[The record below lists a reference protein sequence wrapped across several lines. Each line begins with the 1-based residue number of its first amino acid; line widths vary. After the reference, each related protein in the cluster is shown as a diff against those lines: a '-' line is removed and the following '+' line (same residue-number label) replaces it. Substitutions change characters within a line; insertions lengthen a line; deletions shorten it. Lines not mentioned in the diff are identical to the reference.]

1 MVYVKKSR
9 KIVGDPEKIWDL
21 ISQVKH
27 YPRWMPG
34 VITAEVRFDPGRSD
48 SALGR
53 KQLLKTD
60 IDFGKGE
67 TLQEVIAWEPP
78 HKITWHHLSDVVN
91 GKEVSHAK
99 EIKTTLSV
107 TNENGEVTFR
117 MIGSWE
123 PVGIS
128 GNLMNRFMKR
138 MVSKNFEKALDNLE
152 RLISTPVKRK
162 KPDVKNHQAK

>member
-1 MVYVKKSR
+1 MVYIKKSR
-9 KIVGDPEKIWDL
+9 KIVGDPEKIWNL

-27 YPRWMPG
+27 YPHWMPG
-34 VITAEVRFDPGRSD
+34 VVAAEVQFEPRGRNT
-48 SALGR
+48 ALGR

-60 IDFGKGE
+60 IDVGQGE

-78 HKITWHHLSDVVN
+78 HKITWQHLKDVIN
-91 GKEVSHAK
+91 GKEVNYAK

-107 TNENGEVTFR
+107 TNEDGEITFR

-123 PVGIS
+123 PIGIS
-128 GNLMNRFMKR
+128 GNLMNRLMKR

-152 RLISTPVKRK
+152 KLISNGRK
-162 KPDVKNHQAK
+162 NKKA

>member
-9 KIVGDPEKIWDL
+9 KIKGDPEKIWGL
-21 ISQVKH
+21 ISEVRR
-27 YPRWMPG
+27 YPEWMPG
-34 VITAEVRFDPGRSD
+34 VVAVEVQYEPRDRA
-48 SALGR
+48 SAVGR

-60 IDFGKGE
+60 IDVGQGE

-78 HKITWHHLSDVVN
+78 HKIAWLHLKDIIN
-91 GKEVSHAK
+91 GKEVNYAK

-107 TNENGEVTFR
+107 TNNNGEVTFR

-128 GNLMNRFMKR
+128 GKLMTRMMKR
-138 MVSKNFEKALDNLE
+138 MVARNFEKALDNLE
-152 RLISTPVKRK
+152 KLSINGRKRK
-162 KPDVKNHQAK
+162 KA

>member
-1 MVYVKKSR
+1 MVYIKKSR
-9 KIVGDPEKIWDL
+9 KLTGDPKKIWDL

-27 YPRWMPG
+27 YPKWMPG
-34 VITAEVRFDPGRSD
+34 VVAAQVEFEPRDHST
-48 SALGR
+48 ALGR

-60 IDFGKGE
+60 IELGQGE

-78 HKITWHHLSDVVN
+78 HKITWQHLRDVIN
-91 GKEVSHAK
+91 GKEMNYAK

-152 RLISTPVKRK
+152 KLVSNGRK
-162 KPDVKNHQAK
+162 NKKA